1 MKRFIVIVCLVLSFG
16 LQAKTENNLTRITS
30 PDTKPSG
37 AAISSAHFLATQA
50 GHEILAKGGN
60 AFDAAIAVS
69 SVLSVVEPVSS
80 GIGGGGFFLLHDA
93 KTGRDVTNAIGLA
106 DSP

>member
-1 MKRFIVIVCLVLSFG
+1 MKRFIVIACLVLSFG
-16 LQAKTENNLTRITS
+16 LQAKTENNQQKL
-30 PDTKPSG
+30 KPSG

-80 GIGGGGFFLLHDA
+80 GIGGAWICCAHCAPF
-93 KTGRDVTNAIGLA
+93 TWI
-106 DSP
+106 